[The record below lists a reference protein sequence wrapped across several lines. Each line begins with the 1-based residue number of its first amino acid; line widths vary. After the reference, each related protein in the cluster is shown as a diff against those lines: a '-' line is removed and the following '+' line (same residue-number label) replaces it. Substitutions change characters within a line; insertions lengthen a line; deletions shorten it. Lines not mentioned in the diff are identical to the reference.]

1 MNNILGENIAR
12 LRKERGMKQEDLDRE
27 LNVSYQAV
35 SKWENSVSA
44 PDISNIKQLAQF
56 FGVSI
61 DMLFGLELLPEKRED
76 VPVSDEELDALER
89 ELDALEREFG
99 GPETAHRGPEEER
112 EPAAEPELRAC
123 AEAPILPWDDDNTL
137 RAVLFRGRQL
147 VSAKE
152 IERKLIGREA
162 VLEYCGEALNVFS
175 YFDVN
180 CENVSGNVEAGGDV
194 KCGSV
199 GGNVSAGDDVDCG
212 AVGAAVSCGGDVS
225 CDDVGGDIR
234 AGGDVDCGVVIGSV
248 STGGDANC
256 GNVGGDLNAGGD
268 VNCAIVGGS
277 LHRG

>member
-12 LRKERGMKQEDLDRE
+12 LRKERGMTQEDLARE

-76 VPVSDEELDALER
+76 VPVSDEELDALDR
-89 ELDALEREFG
+89 ELDALEREIC
-99 GPETAHRGPEEER
+99 GPETAQKEPGEER

-162 VLEYCGEALNVFS
+162 VLEYSGEALNVFS

-180 CENVSGNVEAGGDV
+180 CENVSRNVEAGGDV

-212 AVGAAVSCGGDVS
+212 AVGATVSCGGDVS

-234 AGGDVDCGVVIGSV
+234 AGGDIDCGTVIGSV
-248 STGGDANC
+248 A
-256 GNVGGDLNAGGD
+256 AGGD
-268 VNCAIVGGS
+268 VDCGGVGGNVTAEGDVDCGSVGGS
-277 LHRG
+277 VYRK

>member
-12 LRKERGMKQEDLDRE
+12 LRKERGMTQEDLARE

-61 DMLFGLELLPEKRED
+61 DMLFGLELMPEKKDE
-76 VPVSDEELDALER
+76 PVTDEALDALDR
-89 ELDALEREFG
+89 ELDALEQEIG
-99 GPETAHRGPEEER
+99 GAEAAHQGPGEEEK
-112 EPAAEPELRAC
+112 AAEEPEPGFG
-123 AEAPILPWDDDNTL
+123 AEMPTLPWDDDGTL

-234 AGGDVDCGVVIGSV
+234 AGGDIDCGTVIGSV
-248 STGGDANC
+248 A
-256 GNVGGDLNAGGD
+256 AGGD
-268 VNCAIVGGS
+268 VDCGGVGGNVTAEGDVDCGSVGGS
-277 LHRG
+277 VYRK